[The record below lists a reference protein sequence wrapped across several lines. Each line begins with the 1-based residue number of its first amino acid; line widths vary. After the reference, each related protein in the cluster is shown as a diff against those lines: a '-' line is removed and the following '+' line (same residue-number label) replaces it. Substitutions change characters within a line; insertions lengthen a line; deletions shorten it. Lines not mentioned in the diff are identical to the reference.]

1 MKKVVFG
8 FCFVLLAIM
17 PSLFFTACEQVEPPV
32 PGEGIEVKFDI
43 KVLRGDDP
51 FTRAVQTDWEDGD
64 LIYVFF
70 RPDNTKNNYLTSD
83 QYVKLIFNGGVWD
96 VSNDGS
102 ANTLDYYTFNL
113 PGKTGTMYAVYFPF
127 GNVAHPSTGN
137 FKCNS
142 ETLNSA
148 LNSLPPF
155 SFYMIDT
162 GSTFTTSG
170 SVQSTYT
177 LYGTLT
183 MVLPENFVYFYI
195 DAADGKY
202 DQDGKYRLSVEG
214 IKPATVTNW
223 SGGSFRQVQLGA
235 GEPMW
240 GFKYGDGICF
250 AGIIDDTWAAPA
262 DHRFIFF
269 SDGDPAVT
277 KTFSGISLSNHES
290 VKLKAPTAAN
300 GWTRFL
306 EAPDYVELAGI
317 NWAKWN
323 LGCTSATDVTNKWTF
338 RWSGIVPNCGNEEF
352 GSMQTHS
359 MLDDYA
365 IFDPARALLGADWRM
380 PTCADF
386 NSLTSNCTR
395 TISSDYFTFT
405 LGDNSIT
412 FPTKNALYS
421 QGGQLYMW
429 TSEAASSIYAYVLEY
444 SVGVPSEFHIV
455 TGGNADAVRRSFGE
469 NFVRPIYVGGEV
481 SATGNA
487 SKDGYTPTPLE

>member
-1 MKKVVFG
+1 MKKIVLG
-8 FCFVLLAIM
+8 FFFVLLAIL
-17 PSLFFTACEQVEPPV
+17 PCLFFTACEREEPSAPE
-32 PGEGIEVKFDI
+32 EGVKVKFDI
-43 KVLRGDDP
+43 KVVRGDDP
-51 FTRAVQTDWEDGD
+51 FTRLVQADWEDGD
-64 LIYVFF
+64 MIYVFF
-70 RPDNTKNNYLTSD
+70 RPDNNKSTYLSSD
-83 QYVKLIFNGGVWD
+83 KYVKLTYNEGLWE
-96 VSNDGS
+96 VSTDGS
-102 ANTLDYYTFNL
+102 ANTLDYYTYNL

-137 FKCNS
+137 FRCNS

-170 SVQSTYT
+170 SVQSSYT

-202 DQDGKYRLSVEG
+202 NQDGKYRLSVEG

-223 SGGSFRQVQLGA
+223 SGGSFSQVQLGA

-250 AGIIDDTWAAPA
+250 AGIIDDSWATSA

-277 KTFSGISLSNHES
+277 KTFSGISLASHES
-290 VKLKAPTAAN
+290 VKLKAPTATN
-300 GWTRFL
+300 GWSRL
-306 EAPDYVELAGI
+306 IEAPEYVDLAGI

-323 LGCTSATDVTNKWTF
+323 LGCTSATDVTNQWTF
-338 RWSGIVPNCGNEEF
+338 RWSGIVPNCGNTEF

-359 MLDDYA
+359 MVDDYA
-365 IFDPARALLGADWRM
+365 IFDPVRAILGADWRM

-386 NSLTSNCTR
+386 NSLFTNCSMTNN
-395 TISSDYFTFT
+395 SDYFTFT
-405 LGDNSIT
+405 SGDKSIT
-412 FPTKNALYS
+412 FPTKNALYG

-429 TSEAASSIYAYVLEY
+429 TSEAASSIYAYVVEY
-444 SVGVPSEFHIV
+444 HVGEPSEFHIV
-455 TGGNADAVRRSFGE
+455 SSGNADAVRRFLGQ
-469 NFVRPIYVGGEV
+469 NFIRPIYISDEMSV
-481 SATGNA
+481 SGNA
-487 SKDGYTPTPLE
+487 TKDGYTPTPLL